1 MFSKL
6 LRILE
11 SKRFLSNN
19 RNATLMMALGII
31 IGALIVWLIFKSM
44 QPMVRSFC
52 TYILESDEAV
62 TNKQGRVISV
72 EDEIVKTGTMT
83 KRISTVGKIR
93 ANAAVMIRSETH
105 GRIKEISFT
114 EGSTVKKDQ
123 PIIFFEDADAQA
135 EVKQAEAEVSLRKAD
150 FDRINKLYLQKIGST
165 KDHDKA
171 RIELAVAEARLEAAK
186 AKLDKTVIKAP
197 FEGTIGLIDVS
208 VGAYVQAGQDLVN
221 LVDATPIKVDFK
233 IPEKHVHDV
242 GVGQTIEV
250 RIDAFKD
257 QVFRGAVE
265 AVDSQVESESHS
277 LAIRGSIPNDDLLL
291 RPGLFANISLIIGEQ
306 GDVIQV
312 DEAAVDREGEIE
324 FVWMVEKGK
333 AMRRRVLTG
342 IRENGKIEIIAG
354 VRPGQVIV
362 TAGQLKLSDGVK
374 VKLTNLET
382 EEEKKAIAKEEAKKP
397 EDEDKKLEE
406 QTVKKDESFPS
417 KVEEPKAEEKKETPA
432 TPDTTKE
439 PAKSDKNDS
448 VTTLVVEQK
457 K

>member
-72 EDEIVKTGTMT
+72 EGEIVKTGTMT

-105 GRIKEISFT
+105 GRIKEISFI

-123 PIIFFEDADAQA
+123 PIILFEDADAQA
-135 EVKQAEAEVSLRKAD
+135 EVKQAQAEVSLRKSD
-150 FDRINKLYLQKIGST
+150 FERSHKLYQQKIGST
-165 KDHDKA
+165 KEYDKS
-171 RIELAVAEARLEAAK
+171 RTELEVAEARLESAK

-208 VGAYVQAGQDLVN
+208 VGAYVQAGQQDLVN

-277 LAIRGSIPNDDLLL
+277 LAVRGSIPNDDLLL

-382 EEEKKAIAKEEAKKP
+382 EEEKKATAEEEAKKP
-397 EDEDKKLEE
+397 EDEGKKLEE
-406 QTVKKDESFPS
+406 QTVKKDEPSPS

-448 VTTLVVEQK
+448 VTTPAEQK